1 MDSSKEKNIEL
12 IKLKE
17 RVGENSM
24 WQCLKCGREFK
35 NQNQDHFCGEPLKTI
50 DAYIAAQPESVQPF
64 LNQVRDT
71 IRAVLP
77 DAQERISWSMPTY
90 WNKHNIIHFAA
101 FKKHIGLYPG
111 PKAIENFADRLKE
124 YKTSKG
130 AVQLPYSKPLPLDLI
145 ADIVIWCN
153 KTGNHH

>member
-1 MDSSKEKNIEL
+1 
-12 IKLKE
+12 
-17 RVGENSM
+17 M

-35 NQNQDHFCGEPLKTI
+35 NQNQDHFCGEPPKTI
-50 DAYIAAQPESVQPF
+50 DAYIAAQPENVQPF
-64 LNQVRDT
+64 LNQVRDI

-101 FKKHIGLYPG
+101 FKKHIGVYPG
-111 PKAIENFADRLKE
+111 PKTIENFAGRLTE

-145 ADIVIWCN
+145 ADIAIWCN
-153 KTGNHH
+153 KTENHH

>member
-1 MDSSKEKNIEL
+1 M
-12 IKLKE
+12 
-17 RVGENSM
+17 EN
-24 WQCLKCGREFK
+24 
-35 NQNQDHFCGEPLKTI
+35 KTI
-50 DAYIAAQPESVQPF
+50 DAYIAAQTESVQSF

-101 FKKHIGLYPG
+101 FKKHIGIYPG
-111 PKAIENFADRLKE
+111 PKAIETFADRLTD

-130 AVQLPYSKPLPLDLI
+130 AVQLPYNKPLPLELI
-145 ADIVIWCN
+145 ADIAKWCYA
-153 KTGNHH
+153 TGNHH

>member
-1 MDSSKEKNIEL
+1 
-12 IKLKE
+12 
-17 RVGENSM
+17 M
-24 WQCLKCGREFK
+24 WQCPKCKREFK
-35 NQNQDHFCGEPLKTI
+35 NINQDHYCGEPVKTI
-50 DAYIAAQPESVQPF
+50 DAYIAAQPEEIWTL

-90 WNKHNIIHFAA
+90 WDKHNIIHFAA

-111 PKAIENFADRLKE
+111 AEAVEHFTEKLTE

-130 AVQLPYSKPLPLDLI
+130 AVQFPYSKPLPLPLI
-145 ADIVIWCN
+145 AEIAKWCYN
-153 KTGNHH
+153 TGNHH